1 MKKNFCDWCEIPID
15 HQIEHR
21 YKPKTEEG
29 ESGWDLCNSCALD
42 LEGAVEAIRKK
53 CSGEA

>member
-42 LEGAVEAIRKK
+42 LEGAVEAIRKR